1 MKKQKSQVSTGVS
14 CNPGTVG
21 NSSEVGAL
29 GPTLKDEVRFL
40 EAYSKSLDVLEAARE
55 IGMHHSTAKKLFKNP
70 SIQREVKALEAV
82 YRDSWKMNSQ
92 SAAGRHIQLMD
103 KLESHLDAG
112 DTKVAASL
120 AKLSSDAL
128 KATGHFDS
136 AEQSTAANIQVN
148 ISIGSGAPSNPV
160 DVTVDGSLTP
170 DPAADVVYD
179 HDEILSNCSEEGEL
193 EDEIAN

>member
-1 MKKQKSQVSTGVS
+1 MKKQKSQESTGVS
-14 CNPGTVG
+14 SELTVG

-29 GPTLKDEVRFL
+29 GPSLKDEVRFL

-55 IGMHHSTAKKLFKNP
+55 IGMHHSTAKKLFKTP
-70 SIQREVKALEAV
+70 AIQKEVKALEAV
-82 YRDSWKMNSQ
+82 YRDSWKMNAQ
-92 SAAGRHIQLMD
+92 ATAGKHIQLMD

-136 AEQSTAANIQVN
+136 AETTSAANIQVSIN
-148 ISIGSGAPSNPV
+148 IGGVNPV
-160 DVTVDGSLTP
+160 DVTVAGSP
-170 DPAADVVYD
+170 KPEDEVVYD
-179 HDEILSNCSEEGEL
+179 HDEILSNCSEPL
-193 EDEIAN
+193 EEEDIFNENNI